1 MLPGSSYYYKIYYSD
16 DILKTALEGATFET
30 ITTGNPG
37 AYVEQITGTFEEKLY
52 PEKELILE
60 IGPKTDVF
68 FYPTTAV

>member
-1 MLPGSSYYYKIYYSD
+1 MLPGSSYYYKIYYLEDES
-16 DILKTALEGATFET
+16 KTALEGATFET

-37 AYVEQITGTFEEKLY
+37 TYVDHITGTFEENTY

-60 IGPKTDVF
+60 IGPKADVS